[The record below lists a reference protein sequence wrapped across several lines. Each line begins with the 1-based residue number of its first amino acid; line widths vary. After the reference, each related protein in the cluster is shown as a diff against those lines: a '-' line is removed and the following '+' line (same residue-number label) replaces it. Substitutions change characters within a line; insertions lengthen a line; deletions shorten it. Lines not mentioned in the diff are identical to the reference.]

1 MKKLSVVLKEL
12 GLSADEIRIYE
23 VVLEKGRM
31 GVTELASVVQLHRVT
46 THLAVKKMVEMG
58 ILASSKLGRMHYIS
72 ICDPGALESLLAEKK
87 VRVDFA
93 QSTLGEL
100 TSMMRNLIEDRLPG
114 EDINVTCYKSK
125 KALMLLHEEVQIY
138 DGPVYSIECADD
150 KKKYFL
156 TKKTLEKLLIR
167 KPTYKNR
174 CSIEI
179 APNTVPYRKTRKD
192 IGEKYKCR
200 FIENTTE
207 MDGFELYIFGN
218 KIHFFKWDDNGYF
231 CVSIKSVFLS
241 TCLIAMHKIIWSSA
255 IENDSFRSK
264 DISNGELSK
273 EILSDLKNVLYYY

>member
-150 KKKYFL
+150 KKKHFF
-156 TKKTLEKLLIR
+156 TKKSVLKFLEISL
-167 KPTYKNR
+167 PHKNR
-174 CSIEI
+174 SYKEI
-179 APNTVPYRKTRKD
+179 APYTEPY
-192 IGEKYKCR
+192 
-200 FIENTTE
+200 
-207 MDGFELYIFGN
+207 
-218 KIHFFKWDDNGYF
+218 
-231 CVSIKSVFLS
+231 IKSR
-241 TCLIAMHKIIWSSA
+241 K
-255 IENDSFRSK
+255 N
-264 DISNGELSK
+264 ISDH
-273 EILSDLKNVLYYY
+273 I

>member
-125 KALMLLHEEVQIY
+125 KALIMFHEEVNSY
-138 DGPVYSIECADD
+138 NDAVYSIECADD
-150 KKKYFL
+150 KKRNFF
-156 TKKTLEKLLIR
+156 TKKFFEGRVARNIRLSNRTLR
-167 KPTYKNR
+167 
-174 CSIEI
+174 EI
-179 APNTVPYRKTRKD
+179 APNTEPYRKSRKD
-192 IGEKYKCR
+192 VGEIYKCR
-200 FIENTTE
+200 FIENIAD
-207 MDGFELYIFGN
+207 MNGFELYIFGS
-218 KIHFFKWDDNGYF
+218 KIHFFKWDDDGFF
-231 CVSIKSVFLS
+231 CVSIRSVFLS
-241 TCLIAMHKIIWSSA
+241 TCLVAMHKLIWNSA
-255 IENDSFRSK
+255 IENDSFRSQ
-264 DISNGELSK
+264 DLSLEELSK
-273 EILSDLKNVLYYY
+273 EIVSDLKNILYYD